1 MKKTW
6 GIIAIVLCLMLGIGT
21 FFDLDIA
28 QAVFKKDNYFSYFFE
43 HLAPVVFATVNIIG
57 ASLLLFTRRWKTDNK
72 LIIFLSGIGFIFF
85 TFLGVLLSYNYLKL
99 FGLIYGILAT
109 VIAAVCVTKIP
120 KELRSDYAKAGLAIV
135 LTSIVSMFI
144 VEGIKPI
151 WGRVRFRS
159 MQENFDLFTRWYSVN
174 GAKYLTSVPA
184 KEEIKS
190 FPSGHSQW
198 VGNTL
203 SLSLL
208 FLVNP
213 KLRDKE
219 NLVIGIAAA
228 YAGIVMFSR
237 MMQGAHFLSD
247 VTIGFSIAFAC
258 FILFRKVI
266 VTRSINL

>member
-1 MKKTW
+1 M
-6 GIIAIVLCLMLGIGT
+6 
-21 FFDLDIA
+21 
-28 QAVFKKDNYFSYFFE
+28 
-43 HLAPVVFATVNIIG
+43 
-57 ASLLLFTRRWKTDNK
+57 
-72 LIIFLSGIGFIFF
+72 
-85 TFLGVLLSYNYLKL
+85 
-99 FGLIYGILAT
+99 
-109 VIAAVCVTKIP
+109 TKIP

-174 GAKYLTSVPA
+174 GQKYFTSVSA

-198 VGNTL
+198 AGNTL

-213 KLRDKE
+213 KFKDRE
-219 NLVIGIAAA
+219 NLVIGIAMA

-247 VTIGFSIAFAC
+247 VTVGFSIAFAC
-258 FILFRKVI
+258 FILFRRII
-266 VTRSINL
+266 VTKNSSL